1 MKKRI
6 IILGALVL
14 AVILGWSAYWWVAA
28 GQVRGEIEAMAG
40 ADGVTM
46 PILRCEG
53 LSVGGYPFR
62 FDVDCPN
69 AEIIS
74 GDIGIALPGLRAS
87 VRAYAFNHALISA
100 KGPAQISDSFTGTRN
115 SLAWKTLE
123 ASLRLDGW
131 RLARASVVGEEM
143 VWSDSLF
150 GEMLIAQAPRVELH
164 AFDMPE
170 VHDAARFLAGAA
182 IYGRLDGLDWPGLSL
197 ADGQAEIQLEVTGL
211 PDDVRNWGD
220 PMLLP
225 VMQQVGG
232 GLKIVSIHASTAD
245 MTLDAEGQMQLDAQG
260 LVNGQVDIRSTGVAE
275 RIGPLLDEPVRT
287 LVLGLPGEDGAYAN
301 QINFRSGGVFSG
313 LVPLASL
320 PPLF

>member
-6 IILGALVL
+6 IILGAIVL
-14 AVILGWSAYWWVAA
+14 AAILGWSAYWLVAA
-28 GQVRGEIEAMAG
+28 GMVQREIETMAE

-53 LSVGGYPFR
+53 LAVRGYPFR

-69 AEIIS
+69 AEIVS
-74 GDIGIALPGLRAS
+74 GDIGVTLPGLRAS
-87 VRAYAFNHALISA
+87 VRAYALNHVLISA
-100 KGPAQISDSFTGTRN
+100 KGPALISDSFTGTRN
-115 SLAWKTLE
+115 SLGWKTLE
-123 ASLRLDGW
+123 ASLRLDNW

-150 GEMLIAQAPRVELH
+150 GETLIAQAPRVELH

-170 VHDAARFLAGAA
+170 IHDAARFFAGAA

-197 ADGQAEIQLEVTGL
+197 ADGRAEIQLEVTGL

-225 VMQQVGG
+225 AMQQAGG

-245 MTLDAEGQMQLDAQG
+245 MVLDAEGQMQLDPQG
-260 LVNGQVDIRSTGVAE
+260 RVNGQVDIRSTGVAE
-275 RIGPLLDEPVRT
+275 RIGPLLEEPVRT

-301 QINFRSGGVFSG
+301 QINFRAGTVFSG
-313 LVPLASL
+313 LVPLANL